1 MQKRNENQGRSTPK
15 FPLPLP
21 NMTDNDTM
29 NIVEFLYPTYPPS
42 RRRYPLTRCLLG
54 CLVENVK
61 VYEPEEKHNFKTIIE
76 ILSDLLTDMNDES
89 IDEEDKLRVLSKLF
103 YTDDC
108 ADAEYNGI
116 VRVGQDIR
124 MSELSTDMFQLFYGY
139 NKFDSQKYTVAGL
152 LYDLIPLVNVSFADV
167 KTAIKNSKDIN
178 DLIEF
183 RQKAAVFNDNKPML
197 LLYKCNQIAKRLF
210 PQDVPI
216 QRSVF
221 QIAVLKAVEKHGS
234 LDLHVDFSNIKRY
247 LMHVYN
253 GHTELSSDL
262 MECGDGVLIN
272 VMSWLYQIA
281 TSSNS
286 ISNTILNVSERLL
299 MAEGYIDEVFTE
311 SLLSTNE
318 LRSTIKKE
326 EFFF

>member
-1 MQKRNENQGRSTPK
+1 M
-15 FPLPLP
+15 
-21 NMTDNDTM
+21 
-29 NIVEFLYPTYPPS
+29 
-42 RRRYPLTRCLLG
+42 
-54 CLVENVK
+54 
-61 VYEPEEKHNFKTIIE
+61 
-76 ILSDLLTDMNDES
+76 
-89 IDEEDKLRVLSKLF
+89 
-103 YTDDC
+103 
-108 ADAEYNGI
+108 
-116 VRVGQDIR
+116 
-124 MSELSTDMFQLFYGY
+124 
-139 NKFDSQKYTVAGL
+139 
-152 LYDLIPLVNVSFADV
+152 
-167 KTAIKNSKDIN
+167 
-178 DLIEF
+178 
-183 RQKAAVFNDNKPML
+183 
-197 LLYKCNQIAKRLF
+197 
-210 PQDVPI
+210 
-216 QRSVF
+216 F

-253 GHTELSSDL
+253 GHTELNSDL

-311 SLLSTNE
+311 SLLSNNE